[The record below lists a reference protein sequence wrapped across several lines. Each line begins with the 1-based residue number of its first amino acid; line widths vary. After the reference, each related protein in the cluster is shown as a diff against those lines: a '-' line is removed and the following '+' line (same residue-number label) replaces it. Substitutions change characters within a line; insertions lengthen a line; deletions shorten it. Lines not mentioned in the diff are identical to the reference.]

1 MEIRLVRIGEI
12 LEKIDE
18 TQPNMRAKVVNE
30 YLPEMTT
37 LENEVLKKD
46 QEIKSVGANVK
57 RAVDNAIDLPGLSHK
72 LFSKYMNYIQSQVNI
87 TIKER
92 PALVAQSLTSR
103 GLSSEILEE
112 PKSKL
117 TQSELDTS
125 ADMLQEIGAGM
136 IRASTADSKILTDK
150 SLS

>member
-1 MEIRLVRIGEI
+1 
-12 LEKIDE
+12 
-18 TQPNMRAKVVNE
+18 MRAKIVNE

-46 QEIKSVGANVK
+46 QEIKSIGANVK

-92 PALVAQSLTSR
+92 PALVAQSLEKR
-103 GLSSEILEE
+103 GIVR
-112 PKSKL
+112 KSY
-117 TQSELDTS
+117 EDF
-125 ADMLQEIGAGM
+125 
-136 IRASTADSKILTDK
+136 K
-150 SLS
+150 SNALK

>member
-1 MEIRLVRIGEI
+1 MKYMEKRLERIGEI
-12 LEKIDE
+12 LVVING

-46 QEIKSVGANVK
+46 QEIKSIGANVK

-92 PALVAQSLTSR
+92 PALVAQSLEKR
-103 GLSSEILEE
+103 GIVR
-112 PKSKL
+112 KSY
-117 TQSELDTS
+117 EDF
-125 ADMLQEIGAGM
+125 
-136 IRASTADSKILTDK
+136 K
-150 SLS
+150 SNALK